1 MRRILPLIALGFFPL
16 SLSAQDGSVLMRFE
30 QEMRTLVDK
39 VKPSVVTVSAQV
51 PLLELI
57 NGTGHED
64 EQFVPEDV
72 MITNIGSGIIFD
84 TLHVITHVSVV
95 LNSKNITITTQDGR
109 ELPVSL
115 LGVDNEYGI
124 AVLRSRVRLHHPAPL
139 TQAGALIP
147 GSHVTVI
154 GNAMGVSSAVSWGI
168 VNAIRQDGLIQVA
181 ANVAAGSVGGPVF
194 DSRGRLAGMLAG
206 LIVANDQTAAMDSR
220 GDAALV
226 YPMHEI
232 AANAREII
240 GTGRSEA
247 GWVGV
252 TAEDWPGGR
261 GWVHISNVRPGSPA
275 HEAGLRMGDIIVSL
289 NGSSIHSSLELAQF
303 VRHNHPGRVMA
314 LGVLRGDSTKTFQV
328 KIGSNSIQL
337 DPRMQEQYRTA
348 VRRAKAVPQN
358 KVGLRAMQEN
368 AREQEKLI
376 KRIEALEKE
385 LTELRSKVKD

>member
-1 MRRILPLIALGFFPL
+1 MRRIITLIALGILPL
-16 SLSAQDGSVLMRFE
+16 PLSAQDGSVLMRFE
-30 QEMRTLVDK
+30 QDMRKLVDK

-51 PLLELI
+51 PLLDLI

-72 MITNIGSGIIFD
+72 MITNVGSGIIFD
-84 TLHVITHVSVV
+84 GLHVITHVSVV
-95 LNSKNITITTQDGR
+95 MNSQEITIATQDGG
-109 ELPVSL
+109 EFPASL
-115 LGVDNEYGI
+115 LGVDNEFGI
-124 AVLRSRVRLHHPAPL
+124 AVLRSKVPLHHPAAL
-139 TQAGALIP
+139 TQVGTLIP

-168 VNAIRQDGLIQVA
+168 VNAIREDGLIQVA

-194 DSRGRLAGMLAG
+194 DSSGRLAGMLAG
-206 LIVANDQTAAMDSR
+206 LIVANDQTAETDYR
-220 GDAALV
+220 GAAALV

-240 GTGRSEA
+240 GTGRSES

-275 HEAGLRMGDIIVSL
+275 HDAGLRMGDIIVSL

-303 VRHNHPGRVMA
+303 VRRNHPGRVMA
-314 LGVLRGDSTKTFQV
+314 LGVIRGDSTKTFNV
-328 KIGSNSIQL
+328 KIGSNSIR
-337 DPRMQEQYRTA
+337 PENRMQEKYRTA
-348 VRRAKAVPQN
+348 VRQPKAVPQN
-358 KVGLRAMQEN
+358 ARGLRSARETD
-368 AREQEKLI
+368 REQEKLV

-385 LTELRSKVKD
+385 LTELRNKVKE

>member
-1 MRRILPLIALGFFPL
+1 MRRIITLIALGILPL
-16 SLSAQDGSVLMRFE
+16 PLSAQDGSVLMRFE
-30 QEMRTLVDK
+30 QDMRKLVDK

-51 PLLELI
+51 PLLDLI

-72 MITNIGSGIIFD
+72 MITNVGSGIIFD
-84 TLHVITHVSVV
+84 SLHVITHVSVV
-95 LNSKNITITTQDGR
+95 MNSQEITIATQDGG
-109 ELPVSL
+109 EFPASL
-115 LGVDNEYGI
+115 LGVDNEFGI
-124 AVLRSRVRLHHPAPL
+124 AVLRSKVPLHHPAAL
-139 TQAGALIP
+139 TPVGTLIP

-168 VNAIRQDGLIQVA
+168 VNAIREDGLIQVA

-194 DSRGRLAGMLAG
+194 DSSGRLAGMLAG
-206 LIVANDQTAAMDSR
+206 LIVANDQTAETDYR
-220 GDAALV
+220 GAAALV

-240 GTGRSEA
+240 GTGRSES

-275 HEAGLRMGDIIVSL
+275 HDAGLRMGDIIISL
-289 NGSSIHSSLELAQF
+289 NGSTIHSSLELAQF
-303 VRHNHPGRVMA
+303 VRRNHPGRVMA
-314 LGVLRGDSTKTFQV
+314 LGVLRGDSTKTFHV
-328 KIGSNSIQL
+328 KIGSNSIRP
-337 DPRMQEQYRTA
+337 DNRMQEQYRAA
-348 VRRAKAVPQN
+348 VRRTKAVPQN
-358 KVGLRAMQEN
+358 ARGLRPARETN
-368 AREQEKLI
+368 REQEKLI

-385 LTELRSKVKD
+385 LTELRSKVKE